1 MKIQLIGT
9 GTIPDM
15 TNSASV
21 LINDHILF
29 DVPNGNLK
37 AMIRKNIDILKIDTV
52 IISHTHADHCFD
64 MPFLLWYKE
73 DYQKESKR
81 LSTKIITD
89 KITQNTIENLIDLSY
104 FNSAKNAK
112 KEFID
117 AEEVNNIEKI
127 CDDLQIF
134 NEPIEH
140 EHLTI
145 KYANGYIIK
154 DKNIS
159 IGLTGDS
166 TFCEGLKNIASKVNY
181 LISDMTLEIGDESH
195 MGINN
200 ILELLK
206 EYPNLKIIPIHMHDK
221 TREEAI
227 KLDIDNLI
235 ILQDGDILK
244 L

>member
-9 GTIPDM
+9 GTIPDIA
-15 TNSASV
+15 NSASV

-37 AMIRKNIDILKIDTV
+37 AMIRQNINLLNIDTV

-64 MPFLLWYKE
+64 LPFLLWYKKN
-73 DYQKESKR
+73 YQKESEES
-81 LSTKIITD
+81 STRIITD
-89 KITQNTIENLIDLSY
+89 KITRNTVENLIDLSH
-104 FNSAKNAK
+104 FNSARKAK

-117 AEEVNNIEKI
+117 AEEVNKIEKI

-134 NEPIEH
+134 NVPMEH
-140 EHLTI
+140 EQLTI

-166 TFCEGLKNIASKVNY
+166 SFCQGVKKLASQVNY
-181 LISDMTLEIGDESH
+181 LISDMSLEVGNESH
-195 MGINN
+195 MGIDNV
-200 ILELLK
+200 LQLLK
-206 EYPNLKIIPIHMHDK
+206 EYQDLKIIPIHMHDE
-221 TREEAI
+221 TREKA
-227 KLDIDNLI
+227 KRLNLDNLVM
-235 ILQDGDILK
+235 LQDGDSLE

>member
-9 GTIPDM
+9 GTIPDL

-29 DVPNGNLK
+29 DIPNGNLK
-37 AMIRKNIDILKIDTV
+37 AMIRQNIDILKIDTV

-64 MPFLLWYKE
+64 TPFLLWYKE
-73 DYQKESKR
+73 NYQKENNE

-89 KITQNTIENLIDLSY
+89 KITQNTVENLIDLSH
-104 FNSAKNAK
+104 FNSARKAK
-112 KEFID
+112 KQFID

-127 CDDLQIF
+127 CDDLQIL

-166 TFCEGLKNIASKVNY
+166 IFCQGVKNIASKVNY

-206 EYPNLKIIPIHMHDK
+206 EYPKLKIIPIHMHDK
-221 TREEAI
+221 TREKAK
-227 KLDIDNLI
+227 KLDIDNLM
-235 ILQDGDILK
+235 ILQDGDILE